1 MKKSSICLLM
11 CMLPILSISA
21 QETFSKFNFSG
32 YRVVIVPS
40 DTFRVDVINKFEAK
54 QEVTK
59 DGIFTLM
66 VLDQTGQV
74 PKDTVYVYTNKLEYL
89 NIHNSELVMSSP
101 IKSDSLEVGL
111 ACAFGELLVDS
122 EYFKI
127 TAGAGARF
135 TVKGETTVLDCGV
148 GAASHIGL
156 RNLKAKKAIVDLMG
170 HSGLTINAEEVT
182 IKRVEKSSFV
192 NVYKP

>member
-1 MKKSSICLLM
+1 
-11 CMLPILSISA
+11 
-21 QETFSKFNFSG
+21 
-32 YRVVIVPS
+32 
-40 DTFRVDVINKFEAK
+40 
-54 QEVTK
+54 
-59 DGIFTLM
+59 M

-89 NIHNSELVMSSP
+89 NIHTAYLVIIRP
-101 IKSDSLEVGL
+101 IKCFWLEVGL
-111 ACAFGELLVDS
+111 AWAFGVLLVDS